1 MDFFGKT
8 EIRDM
13 VISVVVLT
21 FAFGGTDGFLISLI
35 PIAILFLAHEFSHKF
50 AAEKFSASAE
60 FKIWPFANIIAIAT
74 SLLGFL
80 FLGSGGIF
88 VSKKENRK
96 KSSAG
101 IEAKEIGIIAL
112 AGPAANILI
121 GIILIA
127 IKSLSPTFLLYT
139 AKVSFLL
146 AVVNLVPVGPLD
158 GVKVARWSWIIWG
171 IATALAVAGY
181 VLIR

>member
-1 MDFFGKT
+1 MRFSKI
-8 EIRDM
+8 EIRDII
-13 VISVVVLT
+13 ISILVLA
-21 FAFGGTDGFLISLI
+21 FAFGGFEGFLISLV
-35 PIAILFLAHEFSHKF
+35 PMAILFLAHEFAHKF
-50 AAEKFSASAE
+50 AAEKFSAFAE
-60 FKIWPFANIIAIAT
+60 FKIWPFANIVAIAS

-88 VSKKENRK
+88 VSRKESRK
-96 KSSAG
+96 KSSASIG
-101 IEAKEIGIIAL
+101 VKEVGIIAL
-112 AGPAANILI
+112 AGPVANLLI

-127 IKSLSPTFLLYT
+127 VKSFSPVFLLYT

-158 GVKVARWSWIIWG
+158 GVKVARWSWVVWG
-171 IATALAVAGY
+171 IATALSVAGY